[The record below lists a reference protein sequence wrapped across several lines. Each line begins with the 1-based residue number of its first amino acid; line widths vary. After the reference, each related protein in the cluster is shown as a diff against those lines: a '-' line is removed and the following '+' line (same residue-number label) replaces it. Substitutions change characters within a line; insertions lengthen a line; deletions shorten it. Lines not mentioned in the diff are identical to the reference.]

1 MLAQSRTLLVDNA
14 KMLIVNM
21 FNGTEWTEVV
31 REEVGKN
38 FRITKTRNTNR
49 LLAVDDRPSASILY
63 AIRGGLAHVCDNIM
77 GIPDYLYEMDD
88 GFHRLIDHNYNH
100 LGTKH
105 IFGDNWAFVRVPTG
119 HCGVTTS
126 LDDKNIY
133 MLVQN
138 ETDLESNNYSP
149 NVRVMGYIGKES
161 WVTATVVVGGLMHV
175 YEANY
180 GRIIR
185 YDSRVSHSG
194 TIVFSSENY
203 KHHRHRHSMFLNDH
217 IFVKS
222 SVGGNVDMV
231 DMRNSTLWALPNV
244 DRGPCA
250 DALFGVYG

>member
-1 MLAQSRTLLVDNA
+1 MVDNA
-14 KMLIVNM
+14 KMLTVNM
-21 FNGTEWTEVV
+21 FNGTGWTEVV
-31 REEVGKN
+31 REDVSKN
-38 FRITKTRNTNR
+38 FCITKARNTNR

-63 AIRGGLAHVCDNIM
+63 AIRGGGLTLVCDNFM
-77 GIPDYLYEMDD
+77 GMLDNLYEMDD
-88 GFHRLIDHNYNH
+88 GFHQLGVHSYDH

-105 IFGDNWAFVRVPTG
+105 IFGDNWAYIRVPTG
-119 HCGVTTS
+119 HCGVATS

-149 NVRVMGYIGKES
+149 NVRVMGYIGKGS

-203 KHHRHRHSMFLNDH
+203 ESRRHRHSMFLNDH

-222 SVGGNVDMV
+222 LAGGNVDMV

-244 DRGPCA
+244 DRSLCVTT
-250 DALFGVYG
+250 LFGVYG